1 MVAWSHERLRRS
13 IMNIN
18 KFDTEE
24 KAKVYL
30 NKLRYAYVE
39 NIGLSKDK
47 CLLYRQRNSRRKAL
61 LTCKF
66 DYLNKHSMD
75 MGLVWSVQRF

>member
-1 MVAWSHERLRRS
+1 MVAWLHERLRRS

-18 KFDTEE
+18 KFNTEE

-47 CLLYRQRNSRRKAL
+47 
-61 LTCKF
+61 
-66 DYLNKHSMD
+66 
-75 MGLVWSVQRF
+75 